1 MAKGRPAD
9 PTRAK
14 RGTGNRPK
22 PGEAKI
28 AKEVAVIDHLP
39 QPPAGLPAPAQEMFR
54 RIVAELHPRG
64 LRDADIDAVAML
76 AHSAWLH
83 QEARARIAE
92 SGLLVKGPR
101 GPMVNPLIK
110 VAREEAQVYLRLSDS
125 FGLTISSRLRLGLM
139 QLAGE
144 GMLASLNKEL
154 DTP

>member
-1 MAKGRPAD
+1 
-9 PTRAK
+9 
-14 RGTGNRPK
+14 
-22 PGEAKI
+22 
-28 AKEVAVIDHLP
+28 
-39 QPPAGLPAPAQEMFR
+39 MFR